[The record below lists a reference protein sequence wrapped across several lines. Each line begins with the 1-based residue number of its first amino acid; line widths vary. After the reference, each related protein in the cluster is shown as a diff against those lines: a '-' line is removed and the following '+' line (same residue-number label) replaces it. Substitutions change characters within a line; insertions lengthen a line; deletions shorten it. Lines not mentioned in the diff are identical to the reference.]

1 MAIALGSEEDLPSI
15 LALLRQSDLPTAGI
29 ERHMASTLIARHN
42 GQIVGCAAV
51 EIYGSAGLLRSVA
64 VAADRRGEGL
74 GQRLTDAALEL
85 ARSRGV
91 RNLYLLTTTAGQFFP
106 RFGFAP
112 IARTEID
119 PALDASEELRGACPA
134 SAIAMRASLEAGV

>member
-29 ERHMASTLIARHN
+29 ERHIASTLIARDN